1 MTAYEK
7 VKERFQKE
15 NRMTVFEQAV
25 EDACQKIMRQT
36 DYDKETSLQKLK
48 DHDLDIIKIIREWMG
63 IPDKKEKTTTTN
75 QMVFNEFR
83 TFLDDAAKKYY
94 KKKEMEERR
103 NQIMQQAQLE
113 MQRRAAA
120 EKEVHQTLDVIK
132 EVSDEQI
139 ISDNDTT
146 NS

>member
-1 MTAYEK
+1 
-7 VKERFQKE
+7 
-15 NRMTVFEQAV
+15 
-25 EDACQKIMRQT
+25 
-36 DYDKETSLQKLK
+36 
-48 DHDLDIIKIIREWMG
+48 
-63 IPDKKEKTTTTN
+63 
-75 QMVFNEFR
+75 
-83 TFLDDAAKKYY
+83 
-94 KKKEMEERR
+94 MEERR